1 MVPVRLL
8 HPDEIG
14 EGLLP
19 VGVPVIRAGA
29 VEAGV
34 DQDGEVFE
42 GGHSVGAGDSW
53 RDGFGVTKSKWGGHC
68 REKLNLSHWLPI
80 FGVWYRPSC
89 NCFKN

>member
-8 HPDEIG
+8 RAREFE
-14 EGLLP
+14 EGSLP

-42 GGHSVGAGDSW
+42 GRHWGLLVGNYDYTHIKA
-53 RDGFGVTKSKWGGHC
+53 
-68 REKLNLSHWLPI
+68 LA
-80 FGVWYRPSC
+80 
-89 NCFKN
+89 